1 MFKPARMKKLSVITL
16 DKYADSAVSSLHEA
30 GIVQIQDISERIQQD
45 AEWKQIL
52 KPSHATP
59 FSGRISSL
67 LMKTTGTID
76 FLHSVRK
83 RDKSMIKMVKGLIN
97 PPPIEKKEV
106 ESIDVEELI
115 NKVETV
121 LVEVE
126 SKTKP
131 LEEKLN
137 QLGSEKAELENA
149 HKVALNLTNFDINL
163 ADLTESEFVSI
174 IVGKISNVSY
184 EKFNENIK
192 GLTDEIEIFDTDA
205 EEKEF
210 KILIVITR
218 NQFGDEI
225 ASQLRKLEFERFEF
239 PGISGNPSEVISNS
253 KSRIETIEQEK
264 KQILSELAEISA
276 KWKEELSILKEQ
288 LEIEKQRSE
297 IYSSFGQ
304 TQNTVMLEGWVT
316 AKKVDEA
323 TAIIKNSTEG
333 YSIVDV
339 TDPDV
344 EKDNIPVHLDNPKF
358 AKPYESFV
366 HMYSTPTYRE
376 FDPTILMAIIFP
388 FFFGFC
394 LTDAGYGLIDALIGV
409 ILYKGLGKTNKFM
422 GSFGLVLIACGV
434 WAFILGMVT
443 NGFIGDFFPRWV
455 LGGAPIPTTIGQID
469 AFVHPEIILVIALIV
484 GVIHINMGLA
494 IGAYNNIVRGETK
507 EALGAQIVWFVLE
520 AGIVALVAAFLL
532 TGNMMTAGIIGGPI
546 IVISL
551 IMLIYFNG
559 AFGIMDLTGFLGNL
573 LSYARLLALCLST
586 GGIAMTVNI
595 LTGLV
600 GSMIPFIG
608 IVLAPFVFIGGHIA
622 NMAFQSL
629 GAFINSLRLHYVE
642 YFAQFYIGGSEKFRA
657 FRTKRKYTH
666 LGGK

>member
-1 MFKPARMKKLSVITL
+1 MFKTARMKKLSIITL
-16 DKYADSAVSSLHEA
+16 DKYSDSAVSSLHEA
-30 GIVQIQDISERIQQD
+30 GLVQIQDISERIQQD

-52 KPSHATP
+52 QPSHATP
-59 FSGRISSL
+59 FTGRISSL

-83 RDKSMIKMVKGLIN
+83 REKGMMKMVMGMIN

-106 ESIDVEELI
+106 ETLEVEDLI
-115 NKVETV
+115 KKVEKV
-121 LVEVE
+121 LSEVE

-131 LEEKLN
+131 HEDNLN
-137 QLGSEKAELENA
+137 QLDSEKAQLENA
-149 HKVALNLTNFDINL
+149 HKVAENLTNFNIDL
-163 ADLTESEFVSI
+163 ADLSESEYVSV
-174 IVGKISNVSY
+174 IVGKISNTSF
-184 EKFNENIK
+184 EKFKENLK
-192 GLTDEIEIFDTDA
+192 NLTDEIELFDTDA
-205 EEKEF
+205 ALKEF

-218 NQFGDEI
+218 KQYGDEVT
-225 ASQLRKLEFERFEF
+225 SQLRKLEFERYEF
-239 PGISGNPSEVISNS
+239 PGVTGKPSDIIKNAE
-253 KSRIETIEQEK
+253 SRIESIEKEK
-264 KQILSELAEISA
+264 KDILSELAVISA
-276 KWKEELSILKEQ
+276 QWKPELTVLKEQ

-304 TQNTVMLEGWVT
+304 TQNTVMLEGWVM
-316 AKKVDEA
+316 AKKLDK
-323 TAIIKNSTEG
+323 AIQIIEDSTEG
-333 YSIVDV
+333 HSVIDV
-339 TDPDV
+339 SDPDV
-344 EKDNIPVHLDNPKF
+344 EKDDIPVHLDNPKF

-376 FDPTILMAIIFP
+376 FDPTILMAIVFP

-394 LTDAGYGLIDALIGV
+394 LTDAGYGIIDALIGV
-409 ILYKGLGKTNKFM
+409 VLYKGLGKTNKFM

-443 NGFIGDFFPRWV
+443 NGFIGDFFPRWI
-455 LGGAPIPTTIGQID
+455 LGGAPLPTTIGLAD

-484 GVIHINMGLA
+484 GVIHINMGLV
-494 IGAYNNIVRGETK
+494 IGAYNNIVRGDTR

-532 TGNMMTAGIIGGPI
+532 TGNMMTAGIVGGPI
-546 IVISL
+546 IALSL

-559 AFGIMDLTGFLGNL
+559 AFGLMDLTGFLGTL

-600 GSMIPFIG
+600 GDMIPYIG
-608 IVLAPFVFIGGHIA
+608 IILAPIVFIGGHIA

-642 YFAQFYIGGSEKFRA
+642 YFAQFYIGGSQKFRA
-657 FRTKRKYTH
+657 FRAKRKYTD